1 MCARPRRAHAEGMEL
16 IYTPL
21 IVVFAVF
28 VIYGGL
34 VVPARDIVESIRDR
48 RSRGHSDPGAGPGET
63 GPDAGPDAGKGS
75 ASGEVVELRSA
86 GERRRAAA

>member
-1 MCARPRRAHAEGMEL
+1 MEL

-34 VVPARDIVESIRDR
+34 VVPAREIAESIRDR
-48 RSRGHSDPGAGPGET
+48 RSRGPSDPADG
-63 GPDAGPDAGKGS
+63 
-75 ASGEVVELRSA
+75 SGEVIELRST

>member
-1 MCARPRRAHAEGMEL
+1 MEL

-21 IVVFAVF
+21 IVLFAVF

-34 VVPARDIVESIRDR
+34 VMPAREIVESIRDR
-48 RSRGHSDPGAGPGET
+48 RSRGPSDPRDERAAGPGAGPG
-63 GPDAGPDAGKGS
+63 AGPDTGS
-75 ASGEVVELRSA
+75 DPASGDVVELRSA

>member
-1 MCARPRRAHAEGMEL
+1 MEL

-34 VVPARDIVESIRDR
+34 VIPVREIVESIRDR
-48 RSRGHSDPGAGPGET
+48 RSRGPSDRGEPS
-63 GPDAGPDAGKGS
+63 PDAGPDAESGS
-75 ASGEVVELRSA
+75 ASGDVIELRSA

>member
-1 MCARPRRAHAEGMEL
+1 MEL

-21 IVVFAVF
+21 LVLFAVF

-34 VVPARDIVESIRDR
+34 VMPAREIAESIRDR
-48 RSRGHSDPGAGPGET
+48 RSRGPSDPAAGSDP
-63 GPDAGPDAGKGS
+63 

>member
-1 MCARPRRAHAEGMEL
+1 MCARPRRAHAGAMEL

-34 VVPARDIVESIRDR
+34 VIPVREIVESIRDR
-48 RSRGHSDPGAGPGET
+48 RSRGPSDRAEP
-63 GPDAGPDAGKGS
+63 GPDAGPDAGSGS
-75 ASGEVVELRSA
+75 ASGDVIELRSA

>member
-1 MCARPRRAHAEGMEL
+1 MEL

-34 VVPARDIVESIRDR
+34 VIPVREIVESIRDR
-48 RSRGHSDPGAGPGET
+48 RSRGPSDRGEP
-63 GPDAGPDAGKGS
+63 GPDAGSDAGAGS
-75 ASGEVVELRSA
+75 ASGGVIELRSA

>member
-1 MCARPRRAHAEGMEL
+1 MEL
-16 IYTPL
+16 IYTPP
-21 IVVFAVF
+21 IVLFAVF

-34 VVPARDIVESIRDR
+34 VMPAREIVESIRDR
-48 RSRGHSDPGAGPGET
+48 RSRGPSDPRDERAAGPGAAPDT
-63 GPDAGPDAGKGS
+63 GSDP

>member
-1 MCARPRRAHAEGMEL
+1 MYARRRRAHAGAMEL

-34 VVPARDIVESIRDR
+34 VIPVREIVESVRDR
-48 RSRGHSDPGAGPGET
+48 RSRGPSDHAEPGPGTGPGAGT
-63 GPDAGPDAGKGS
+63 GAGTGS
-75 ASGEVVELRSA
+75 ASGEVIELRSA

>member
-1 MCARPRRAHAEGMEL
+1 MEL

-34 VVPARDIVESIRDR
+34 VIPVREIVESIRDR
-48 RSRGHSDPGAGPGET
+48 RSRGPSDHAGP
-63 GPDAGPDAGKGS
+63 GPDAGADAGTGS
-75 ASGEVVELRSA
+75 ASGDVIELRSA